1 MDFNINNM
9 KKIITLIIII
19 CATTLIQAQGD
30 LVFNKAIFITLS
42 DGQTFTVPEGKVWK
56 VQGAVTGSTV
66 SIGNDSSVFLSQG
79 TWLPAGTDIK
89 KGTATSRAKYLN
101 VLEFNVVPLSS
112 SSNSGSTA
120 GFSAEGLEFNK
131 VINYQVNESATTT
144 YGGPIGSIE
153 IPEGKVWKITRV
165 TITTSSN
172 TTYPYRTEDVSSVG
186 LYLGDILIFYRPST
200 NGYSNSSYDSYPVWI
215 NSGTKQL
222 AIGRTASS
230 GAEYRITI
238 SAIEYNIPE

>member
-1 MDFNINNM
+1 MDFNINIM

-30 LVFNKAIFITLS
+30 LVFNKAIFIDMQS
-42 DGQTFTVPEGKVWK
+42 AIEFTVPEGKVWK
-56 VQGAVTGSTV
+56 VQGAVSGGTV
-66 SIGNDSSVFLSQG
+66 SVANGDVSLVQG
-79 TWLPAGTDIK
+79 IWLPAGFSFK
-89 KGTATSRAKYLN
+89 EGTSTGRAKYLN
-101 VLEFNVVPLSS
+101 VLEFNVVPSS
-112 SSNSGSTA
+112 SSSSSGATA

-215 NSGTKQL
+215 KSGTKQL
-222 AIGRTASS
+222 AIGRLGSS

>member
-30 LVFNKAIFITLS
+30 LVFNKALILELDFS
-42 DGQTFTVPEGKVWK
+42 DITVPEGKVWK
-56 VQGAVTGSTV
+56 VQGTNGGIDVSVNNSTFNLYQGLWMPEGFSFRKASSGSQATAV
-66 SIGNDSSVFLSQG
+66 
-79 TWLPAGTDIK
+79 
-89 KGTATSRAKYLN
+89 N

-112 SSNSGSTA
+112 SSNSGTTA

-131 VINYQVNESATTT
+131 VINIQVNELATTT

-165 TITTSSN
+165 TITEGFTPS
-172 TTYPYRTEDVSSVG
+172 TPYRTQDVSSVG

-200 NGYSNSSYDSYPVWI
+200 SGYSNSSYDSYPVWI

-222 AIGRTASS
+222 VLGRVQPQGS
-230 GAEYRITI
+230 EYRITI

>member
-19 CATTLIQAQGD
+19 CTTTLIQAQGD
-30 LVFNKAIFITLS
+30 LVFNKALILEIGFTPI
-42 DGQTFTVPEGKVWK
+42 TVPEGKVWK
-56 VQGAVTGSTV
+56 VQGTNGGALVLLTDNSFFTLYQGLWMPEGFSFRESSSGS
-66 SIGNDSSVFLSQG
+66 
-79 TWLPAGTDIK
+79 
-89 KGTATSRAKYLN
+89 TATSVN
-101 VLEFNVVPLSS
+101 VLEFDVVPLSS
-112 SSNSGSTA
+112 SSNSGATA

-172 TTYPYRTEDVSSVG
+172 TTNPYRTQDVSSVG

-200 NGYSNSSYDSYPVWI
+200 SGYSNSSYDSYPVWI

-222 AIGRTASS
+222 AIGRMASS